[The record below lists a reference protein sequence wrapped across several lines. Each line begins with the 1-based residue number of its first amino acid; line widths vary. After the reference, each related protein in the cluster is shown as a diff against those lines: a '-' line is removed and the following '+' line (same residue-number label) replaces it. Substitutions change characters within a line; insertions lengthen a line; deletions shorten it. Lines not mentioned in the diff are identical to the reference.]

1 MRRPKQQSTDWIPP
15 SKNNKAKEIPP
26 KVLSVKSKSTNSENK
41 KSLRPPRQQ
50 RNVTDEQNKIIPA
63 AAKKEEK
70 MSSKKLLSQYFEKNN
85 LGEPSYKI
93 AVMGR
98 EGKERFLATITVQ
111 QTQYKTYPDTFQT
124 RQQAEEAVSG
134 LALHKLGET
143 EMETFSPTD

>member
-1 MRRPKQQSTDWIPP
+1 
-15 SKNNKAKEIPP
+15 
-26 KVLSVKSKSTNSENK
+26 
-41 KSLRPPRQQ
+41 
-50 RNVTDEQNKIIPA
+50 
-63 AAKKEEK
+63 
-70 MSSKKLLSQYFEKNN
+70 
-85 LGEPSYKI
+85 
-93 AVMGR
+93 MGR